1 MVNFNAPISWKKSPG
16 FDDLELLDDLQGNI
30 LKGHGRKHVRLL
42 FLQFTGQNQGRALV
56 RRLAPFVTSAFKQL
70 QDADTL
76 RRTGREGPPFV
87 SLMLSP
93 WGYQALG
100 RGLPPSNSF
109 AAGMKGQAAA
119 LGDNPNTWERPY
131 AANNV
136 DAVLLIA
143 AGNDTA
149 DAGFVTSLEASYR
162 LLVGNDANVVASER
176 GRVLES
182 GGRSVEPFGYADGLS
197 QPLMLQEDVDA
208 LGPRPASNWNPAFPI
223 SNALVRCPTGGPA
236 GHGSFFVFRKLEQDV
251 GRFERSRSVVAA
263 LLATSREEIGARIV
277 GRTLDGT
284 PRTTSVTPR
293 EFDRP
298 SNDFTYAADGAG
310 ARCPV
315 NAHVRLANPRV
326 PNGLAPG
333 VARPQN
339 FARRGI
345 PYAYPDTPPAPG
357 GYHGPAEEQTTGLL
371 FMAYNSDLAVQF
383 EAVQAALAPDL
394 LNQFVTVRG
403 GEYFFAPS
411 ISGLHN
417 I

>member
-1 MVNFNAPISWKKSPG
+1 MVNFNAPISWKHSPG

-42 FLQFTGQNQGRALV
+42 FLQFAGQNQGRALV
-56 RRLAPFVTSAFKQL
+56 RRLAPFVTSAFEQL

-76 RRTGREGPPFV
+76 KRTKREGPPFV

-100 RGLPPSNSF
+100 RALPPSNSF

-119 LGDNPNTWERPY
+119 LGDNPNTWDPPY
-131 AANNV
+131 VANNV

-143 AGNDTA
+143 VGNDTA

-162 LLVGNDANVVASER
+162 LLIGGDASVVAAER
-176 GRVLES
+176 GRVLER
-182 GGRSVEPFGYADGLS
+182 GAVSVEPFGYADGLS

-208 LGPRPASNWNPAFPI
+208 FGSRPASNWNPAFPI

-236 GHGSFFVFRKLEQDV
+236 AHGSFFVFRKLEQDV
-251 GRFERSRSVVAA
+251 DRFDKSTTMAAA

-277 GRTLDGT
+277 GRALDGT

-293 EFDRP
+293 GYDRP
-298 SNDFTYAADGAG
+298 SNDFSYAADAG
-310 ARCPV
+310 VRCPV
-315 NAHVRLANPRV
+315 NAHVRLANPRAL
-326 PNGLAPG
+326 NGLAQG

-339 FARRGI
+339 FVRRGM
-345 PYAYPDTPPAPG
+345 PYAEPDTPPGPG
-357 GYHGPAEEQTTGLL
+357 GYQGPAAKQKAGLL

-417 I
+417 V